1 MKKKYLF
8 ICLSLFVVFVIIYF
22 YKPKDY
28 MPVQITQ
35 DLCKQILLSDNN
47 TYIYSVVSIQAKE
60 NSIVAG
66 YIAQKD
72 DIEKFGYVLFTQK
85 ENGRYEFIR
94 IGKLFS
100 LPNVKAAY
108 NVISFISL
116 RKNTSQIADYVVLI
130 NKDKRMKEIHI
141 LDSSQS
147 YTITINTYPQMIIF
161 KLPHNGHFSFY
172 DKHGDELL

>member
-1 MKKKYLF
+1 MFMKKKYLF

-108 NVISFISL
+108 NVI
-116 RKNTSQIADYVVLI
+116 
-130 NKDKRMKEIHI
+130 
-141 LDSSQS
+141 
-147 YTITINTYPQMIIF
+147 
-161 KLPHNGHFSFY
+161 
-172 DKHGDELL
+172 